1 MRDYFNRNISLI
13 DVLYTMMIAGSIT
26 CISLLA
32 CVPPVSRDAL
42 THHLFIPKLFLQH
55 GGIYE
60 IPHLIV
66 SYYPMNLDLLY
77 LIPLYF
83 NNDIMPKFIHFFF
96 ALVTSIMIYRYLARR
111 INISH
116 ALLGVLFF
124 LTLPVIV
131 RLSSTVYVD
140 LGLICFLFAALL
152 YLFDW
157 IESGFRLKYLILS
170 AIWCGLAVGTKYNG
184 LIGLFLLSLFIT
196 FVYAR
201 YHTGQNRY
209 AVKAIRYC
217 AAFVITVMIVFSP
230 WMLRNMAWTGNPVY
244 PLYDKFFN
252 TTDFNLETKPDVQME
267 EQIPISH
274 IRIRREI
281 YGESWLQIALIPLR
295 VFFQGQDDN
304 PQYFDGKVNPFLLLL
319 PLFSFWG
326 AQFRTRQEK
335 TEKFLMLFFS
345 IFFLFYSCAQTSI
358 RIRYFS
364 AILPPLVILSMFGLN
379 NIQERLLDK
388 IPVRSNFFKKSFC
401 FGIVGIMLWLNAIY
415 IVNRFELDQPF
426 SFLFGEVTR
435 DEYIQKYRPEYAAYH
450 YANKHLDPGT
460 KILGIYLG
468 GRGYYSDRHIEFS
481 TEILKNLA
489 TNAKT
494 GRYIYEKIKESGFT
508 HLLINF
514 QLFDSFAQKYDF
526 HKRQLLKQ
534 FFETHTVLE
543 FSKDGHG
550 LFRLTAELESLL
562 P

>member
-1 MRDYFNRNISLI
+1 MLSLNLRNSKLI
-13 DVLYTMMIAGSIT
+13 ILYAILIAGSII

-77 LIPLYF
+77 LIPMYF

-96 ALVTSIMIYRYLARR
+96 ALVTSIMIYRYLSRR
-111 INISH
+111 INVSY

-140 LGLICFLFAALL
+140 LGLICFLFASLL

-157 IESGFRLKYLILS
+157 IESGFKLKYLIFS
-170 AIWCGLAVGTKYNG
+170 AVWCGLAVGTKYNG

-196 FVYAR
+196 FVYSR

-209 AVKAIRYC
+209 AVKAIGYC
-217 AAFVITVMIVFSP
+217 AAFVIMAMVVFSP
-230 WMLRNMAWTGNPVY
+230 WMVRNMAWTGNPVY
-244 PLYDKFFN
+244 PLYDQFFN
-252 TTDFNLETKPDVQME
+252 ATASNLETKPDIQME

-274 IRIRREI
+274 IQIRRVI

-326 AQFRTRQEK
+326 AQSGTRQEK

-364 AILPPLVILSMFGLN
+364 AILPSLVILSMFGLN
-379 NIQERLLDK
+379 NVQVRLLDK
-388 IPVRSNFFKKSFC
+388 IPGASNFFKKSFC
-401 FGIVGIMLWLNAIY
+401 FGIVGFMLWFNVVY
-415 IVNRFELDQPF
+415 ILNRFEVDQPF

-435 DEYIQKYRPEYAAYH
+435 DEYIQKYRPEYAAYN

-468 GRGYYSDRHIEFS
+468 GRGYYSDRYIEFS
-481 TEILKNLA
+481 SEVLKNLA
-489 TNAKT
+489 TNDKT
-494 GRYIYEKIKESGFT
+494 GRYIYEKIREFGFT
-508 HLLINF
+508 HLLINL
-514 QLFDSFAQKYDF
+514 QLFNSLAQKYDS
-526 HKRQLLKQ
+526 HKQQMLKQ

-543 FSKDGHG
+543 FSKDGHR
-550 LFRLTAELESLL
+550 LLRLTEEVESLL